1 MSYSKTV
8 ITDVA
13 MDGLALVE
21 KYVSLAKETSGDD
34 RVCGHRQV
42 TVLNLMV
49 LTSEMARSVH
59 ALV

>member
-1 MSYSKTV
+1 M
-8 ITDVA
+8 A
-13 MDGLALVE
+13 GLALVE